1 MAKRREE
8 QPRAPTRKQLSRA
21 QKEAEL
27 QRRIILGSAFLLGA
41 VIIILLAGFLYD
53 QLVVPRQPIATVNG
67 TTIPVE
73 AYQKRV
79 NYERYRLFS
88 AIDRTGKQLLQFN
101 PNDTSVAFLLNMY
114 SQQLD
119 QLIQQYQSIPLD
131 VLETM
136 IEETL
141 MREKAAELG
150 VTVSDEEVETR
161 LRQIIATQLN
171 AITQADADATATAVA
186 QRAATQT
193 AEAAA
198 ATPTPTE
205 TITETES
212 ITTTAPI
219 TPTATPF
226 PTPTP
231 NILTEEAY
239 RTGLETYL
247 KNMNA
252 FFDFTEADLREVVY
266 NEVLREKVREA
277 VIADVPTEEEQ
288 VNLRALLLPDEETA
302 QQALE
307 ELRAGKEM
315 EAVANELSA
324 TFAGDLGWVSRGQT
338 VPEFEEAAFSLE
350 PGEISEPV
358 QTDFGWHIIEVL
370 ERDEENDRV
379 HVRHILVET
388 EEEAQQVRERLLNGE
403 NFADVA
409 REVSQDAG
417 SLEAI
422 RPIELGWVVRDQEGI
437 PEDILK
443 AAFELSAGEYSEPL
457 PLGDGRYVILYVVE
471 GPEVRELPEDVLR
484 QRQQNAFETWLAKVK
499 GEAKIDRN
507 WDESKAPDDPFAD
520 DIALILQNFQNLQQA
535 LQQAQQQQQSEAT
548 PTPAP

>member
-1 MAKRREE
+1 
-8 QPRAPTRKQLSRA
+8 
-21 QKEAEL
+21 
-27 QRRIILGSAFLLGA
+27 
-41 VIIILLAGFLYD
+41 
-53 QLVVPRQPIATVNG
+53 
-67 TTIPVE
+67 
-73 AYQKRV
+73 
-79 NYERYRLFS
+79 
-88 AIDRTGKQLLQFN
+88 
-101 PNDTSVAFLLNMY
+101 
-114 SQQLD
+114 
-119 QLIQQYQSIPLD
+119 
-131 VLETM
+131 
-136 IEETL
+136 
-141 MREKAAELG
+141 
-150 VTVSDEEVETR
+150 
-161 LRQIIATQLN
+161 
-171 AITQADADATATAVA
+171 
-186 QRAATQT
+186 
-193 AEAAA
+193 
-198 ATPTPTE
+198 
-205 TITETES
+205 
-212 ITTTAPI
+212 
-219 TPTATPF
+219 
-226 PTPTP
+226 
-231 NILTEEAY
+231 
-239 RTGLETYL
+239 
-247 KNMNA
+247 
-252 FFDFTEADLREVVY
+252 
-266 NEVLREKVREA
+266 
-277 VIADVPTEEEQ
+277 
-288 VNLRALLLPDEETA
+288 DEETA

-324 TFAGDLGWVSRGQT
+324 AFAGDLGWVSRGQT

-409 REVSQDAG
+409 REVSQDTG
-417 SLEAI
+417 SLEGI
-422 RPIELGWVVRDQEGI
+422 RPIDLGWVVRDQEGI

-499 GEAKIDRN
+499 GEAEIDRN
-507 WDESKAPDDPFAD
+507 WDESKVPDDPFAD

>member
-1 MAKRREE
+1 MAKRRAE
-8 QPRAPTRKQLSRA
+8 QPKAPTRKQLSRA

-27 QRRIILGSAFLLGA
+27 QRRIILGSALLLGA
-41 VIIILLAGFLYD
+41 VVIILLAGFIYD
-53 QLVVPRQPIATVNG
+53 QFVAPRQPIATVDN
-67 TTIPVE
+67 TSITVE

-79 NYERYRLFS
+79 NYERYRLYS
-88 AIDRTGKQLLQFN
+88 AIDRTGQQLLQFN

-114 SQQLD
+114 SQQLN
-119 QLIQQYQSIPLD
+119 QLVQQYQSIPLD

-150 VTVSDEEVETR
+150 VTVSNEEVDTR

-198 ATPTPTE
+198 ATPRPTSVM
-205 TITETES
+205 TETES
-212 ITTTAPI
+212 ITSTTPI

-231 NILTEEAY
+231 NILTEEAF
-239 RTGLETYL
+239 RTGLENYL
-247 KNMNA
+247 KA
-252 FFDFTEADLREVVY
+252 IDVFFDFTEADLREIVF

-288 VNLRALLLPDEETA
+288 VNLRALLLPDEESA
-302 QQALE
+302 QQALA
-307 ELRAGKEM
+307 ELRAGKSM
-315 EAVANELSA
+315 EAVANELSG

-338 VPEFEEAAFSLE
+338 VPEFEEAAFSLDE
-350 PGEISEPV
+350 GAISEPV
-358 QTDFGWHIIEVL
+358 QTEFGWHILQVL

-379 HVRHILVET
+379 RVRHILVET

-403 NFADVA
+403 AFADVA
-409 REVSQDAG
+409 REVSQDTG
-417 SLEAI
+417 SLESI
-422 RPIELGWVVRDQEGI
+422 RPLELGWVVRDQEGI
-437 PEDILK
+437 PDDILK
-443 AAFELSAGEYSEPL
+443 AAFELSAGEYSDPL
-457 PLGDGRYVILYVVE
+457 PLGDGRFVILYMVE

-484 QRQQNAFETWLAKVK
+484 QRQQNAFETWLAQVK
-499 GEAKIDRN
+499 GDAEIDRN
-507 WDESKAPDDPFAD
+507 WDESKVPDDPFAD
-520 DIALILQNFQNLQQA
+520 DIALILQNLQNVQQA
-535 LQQAQQQQQSEAT
+535 FQEAQQEQQAQPTAT
-548 PTPAP
+548 PTP